1 VIPEERARAT
11 FTDEQYQELKASIEK
26 NGFTIPI
33 LVKPLSKGKY
43 ELIDGEHRIQIVKE
57 LGWKKVPAV
66 ITDADEKKAT
76 LLNIL
81 ANTARGT
88 QNPMDVA
95 EALRR
100 AHDAGADVK
109 ELAAATGHT
118 ESWVKL
124 YLTLTELP
132 DHYKEAL
139 RNGTLKVGHIQEA
152 MRLMD
157 PVEIDAALQSALTHG
172 WNVRVMKYYV
182 EQRLA
187 DLERAKAAGDK
198 EFLETPPSPQYA
210 QQLVQYGDCMICK
223 RKIKREDL
231 SMPTV
236 CPDCRSLLE
245 WIVEQLGDPKEA
257 MQTIYNALNLYF
269 DVTRREA
276 REQIAAQQQSAAYQ
290 QQNVMQQQQ
299 VSTAQ
304 QQNTELSE
312 SDIKLIRLIKLLK
325 NEGVL

>member
-1 VIPEERARAT
+1 MDPIGAAVGVKGVRINAVSEELNGENIDCIEYSPIPEIFITRALSPAIT
-11 FTDEQYQELKASIEK
+11 QSI
-26 NGFTIPI
+26 
-33 LVKPLSKGKY
+33 
-43 ELIDGEHRIQIVKE
+43 
-57 LGWKKVPAV
+57 KV
-66 ITDADEKKAT
+66 DADEKKAT

-88 QNPMDVA
+88 QDPMSVA
-95 EALRR
+95 EALKR
-100 AHDAGADVK
+100 AYDAGADVK

-118 ESWVKL
+118 ESWVRL

-139 RNGTLKVGHIQEA
+139 RNGTLKIGHIQEA
-152 MRLMD
+152 MKLMD

-172 WNVRVMKYYV
+172 WNVKVMKYYV

-187 DLERAKAAGDK
+187 DLERAKAAGDR

-210 QQLVQYGDCMICK
+210 QQIVQYGDCMICK

-290 QQNVMQQQQ
+290 QQNVMQQQHI
-299 VSTAQ
+299 STAQ
-304 QQNTELSE
+304 QQNAELSE
-312 SDIKLIRLIKLLK
+312 SDIRLIRLIKLLK

>member
-1 VIPEERARAT
+1 
-11 FTDEQYQELKASIEK
+11 
-26 NGFTIPI
+26 
-33 LVKPLSKGKY
+33 
-43 ELIDGEHRIQIVKE
+43 
-57 LGWKKVPAV
+57 
-66 ITDADEKKAT
+66 
-76 LLNIL
+76 
-81 ANTARGT
+81 
-88 QNPMDVA
+88 M
-95 EALRR
+95 
-100 AHDAGADVK
+100 
-109 ELAAATGHT
+109 
-118 ESWVKL
+118 

-139 RNGTLKVGHIQEA
+139 RNGTLKIGHIQEA
-152 MRLMD
+152 MKLMD

-172 WNVRVMKYYV
+172 WNVKVMKYYV

-187 DLERAKAAGDK
+187 DLERAKAAGDR

-210 QQLVQYGDCMICK
+210 QQIVQYGDCMICK

-290 QQNVMQQQQ
+290 QQNVMQQQHI
-299 VSTAQ
+299 STAQ
-304 QQNTELSE
+304 QQNAELSE
-312 SDIKLIRLIKLLK
+312 SDIRLIRLIKLLK